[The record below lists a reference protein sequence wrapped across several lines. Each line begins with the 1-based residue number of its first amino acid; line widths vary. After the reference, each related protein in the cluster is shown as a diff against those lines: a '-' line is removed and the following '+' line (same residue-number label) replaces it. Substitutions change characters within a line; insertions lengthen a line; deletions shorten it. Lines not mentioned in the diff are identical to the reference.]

1 LELEDAM
8 ATVSFASQI
17 LPLFTPTDINHMARA
32 GCMLAEYS
40 YMSQPAN
47 AQNVLNRLNGTT
59 KPVMPPPP
67 AAPWTAANIQLFQ
80 DWMAGGYQP

>member
-1 LELEDAM
+1 M

-17 LPLFTPTDINHMARA
+17 LPLFTPTDIKHMANFS
-32 GCMLAEYS
+32 CMLAEYS

-59 KPVMPPPP
+59 TPVMPPPP
-67 AAPWTAANIQLFQ
+67 AAPWTAVNIQLFQ
-80 DWMAGGYQP
+80 AWMAGGYQP